1 MKRTGRV
8 IEVCL
13 ANPIVRENNI
23 NGSATRHSESE
34 IQLGT
39 SERQAWVEV
48 DGLSACDRCAKGHGC
63 GSVVY
68 HAPTAAVRLR
78 CQSVFPVQPSQRV
91 TIAID
96 DADSSWLWLVM
107 SAYGL
112 PLAGLITGVLLGE
125 QFYALFVE
133 PEIVGAV
140 VPGIVDATEMR
151 SSAIMN
157 EFLAAAGG
165 GFGLVGGLIAWR
177 HVSRTIAER
186 VQRGLCLHTARIV
199 AVNARSLETEG

>member
-13 ANPIVRENNI
+13 ADPIPGEK
-23 NGSATRHSESE
+23 NGAGAITPDSESE
-34 IQLGT
+34 LPLGAG
-39 SERQAWVEV
+39 ERQAWVEL

-78 CQSVFPVQPSQRV
+78 CQSVIPVQPSQRV
-91 TIAID
+91 TIAIEET
-96 DADSSWLWLVM
+96 DSSWLWLVTI
-107 SAYGL
+107 AYGL
-112 PLAGLITGVLLGE
+112 PLAGLIAGVLLGG

-133 PEIVGAV
+133 PKMVPSA
-140 VPGIVDATEMR
+140 VPGIVDATGMR

-177 HVSRTIAER
+177 HVSRTISER
-186 VQRGLCLHTARIV
+186 VQKGLCLHTARIV